1 MNLPN
6 EIRVT
11 YNRNIVLGIGNVKV
25 YKDGAL
31 FLTFT
36 ESDVTIVDNYFTI
49 DTTNLIP
56 DNGEYRVEVS
66 QGLIIS
72 IFNETFPLFFW
83 LFSVE
88 DGEFDSNDF
97 NNDFLID

>member
-11 YNRNIVLGIGNVKV
+11 FNRNIVLGIGTVKV

-36 ESDVTIVDNYFTI
+36 ESDLTIVDNSFTI

-72 IFNETFPLFFW
+72 IFGETLPLFFW
-83 LFSVE
+83 NFTVTAGE
-88 DGEFDSNDF
+88 YDGTQYSNEY
-97 NNDFLID
+97 LID

>member
-11 YNRNIVLGIGNVKV
+11 FTRNIVLGIGTVKV

-36 ESDVTIVDNYFTI
+36 ESDLTIVDNSFTI
-49 DTTNLIP
+49 DTANLIP

-72 IFNETFPLFFW
+72 IFGETLPLFFW
-83 LFSVE
+83 NFTVIAGE
-88 DGEFDSNDF
+88 YDGTQYSNEY
-97 NNDFLID
+97 LID

>member
-11 YNRNIVLGIGNVKV
+11 YNRNIVLGVGTVKV

-36 ESDVTIVDNYFTI
+36 ESDLTIIDNYFTI

-72 IFNETFPLFFW
+72 IFGETLPFFFW
-83 LFSVE
+83 NFTVE
-88 DGEFDSNDF
+88 AGEYDGTEYSNE
-97 NNDFLID
+97 FLIN